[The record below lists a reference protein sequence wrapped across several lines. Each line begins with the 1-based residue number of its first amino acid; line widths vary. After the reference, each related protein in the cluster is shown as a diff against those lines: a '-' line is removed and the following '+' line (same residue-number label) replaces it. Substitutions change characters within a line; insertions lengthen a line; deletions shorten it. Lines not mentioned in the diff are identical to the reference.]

1 MNISKAP
8 IFLVLLFFSSFLF
21 ASQIKAQNFDEG
33 VSLYEEQ
40 EYEQAANIFTA
51 LDTKE
56 AALFAGKSYF
66 GMGQYLKAKTYLSE
80 IDTTAGK
87 ELFADTKYTAA
98 LADFQLKNFDSALSS
113 LYWLAN
119 QGSSQLSFDAR
130 KLYSQ
135 ILDYLTIQQRKEV
148 FQRTQNPGIRFDLV
162 KAAFKKVDYKTA
174 KVLLGQLKQT
184 LKDTLFNNY
193 LSELEQMVADS
204 VSYRMERTFGES
216 VLDAPEGMTYNI
228 GAPLPEYSTE
238 ENEFGISQGLY
249 FGYIMAV
256 EEFNQKQSDK
266 QAFIRHKN
274 TSANP
279 DSIDHIMT
287 DFAWNYSVDA
297 ILGPL
302 FSEPAAAMA
311 SLTEQ
316 YQIPM
321 LAPLA
326 NADSLNNGN
335 PYVFQANPTF
345 ASHGKKMAQYAVED
359 LQMDTLAVLAERGSL
374 GETSAFAF
382 RDEAEKLGA
391 KVAYFFVEDLK
402 DEGYEITSYSKHF
415 TTDSTVIDSL
425 GYHYLDAVYAP
436 FTGQVA
442 ATLID
447 LLLIDLQG
455 LDSNLPVL
463 GSQEW
468 GGAWEANDINPE
480 RLKDR
485 TIYFSESYYINSKS
499 DRLEAFNNRF
509 NDRFGMEPNRF
520 ALIGYDAAMFLLR
533 GLERSENPALLK
545 EALKNQPIY
554 EGLIS
559 NIHFDG
565 RQVNQEVKIFKLTQ
579 DGISPA
585 KY

>member
-1 MNISKAP
+1 MKFIDR
-8 IFLVLLFFSSFLF
+8 SFLSILIFPLILLWGGF
-21 ASQIKAQNFDEG
+21 AQAQNFDEG
-33 VSLYEEQ
+33 LNLYQEQ
-40 EYEQAANIFTA
+40 KYEQALEIFKS
-51 LDTKE
+51 LKTKE
-56 AALFAGKSYF
+56 ATLFVGKSYF
-66 GMGQYLKAKTYLSE
+66 GLGQYLKAKTYLSSINASSNKE
-80 IDTTAGK
+80 IYQDAV
-87 ELFADTKYTAA
+87 YTSA

-113 LYWLAN
+113 LYMLAN
-119 QGSSQLSFDAR
+119 ESNTQLSFDAR

-135 ILDYLTIQQRKEV
+135 ILDYLTISQRKDV
-148 FQRTQNPGIRFDLV
+148 FQRTNNSGIRFDLV
-162 KAAFKKVDYKTA
+162 KAAYKQVDYKSA

-184 LKDTLFNNY
+184 LKDTTLNNY
-193 LSELEQMVADS
+193 LSELEQMVSDS
-204 VSYRMERTFGES
+204 VSYEMERTFGS
-216 VLDAPEGMTYNI
+216 SITKAPEGITYNI

-238 ENEFGISQGLY
+238 DTEFEISQGLY
-249 FGYIMAV
+249 FGYLMAAD
-256 EEFNQKQSDK
+256 EFNQRKASK
-266 QAFIRHKN
+266 QAYIRFKN

-279 DSIDHIMT
+279 DSINYIMT
-287 DFAWNYSVDA
+287 DLAWNYGVDA

-302 FSEPAAAMA
+302 FSEPASVMA
-311 SLTEQ
+311 SLTQQ

-326 NADSLNNGN
+326 NSDSLNSDN

-345 ASHGKKMAQYAVED
+345 SSHGRKMAQFAVND
-359 LQMDTLAVLAERGSL
+359 LGMDTLAVLAERGSL

-382 RDEAEKLGA
+382 RNEAEKLGA
-391 KVAYFFVEDLK
+391 KIAYFFVEDLE

-415 TTDSTVIDSL
+415 TTNSTLIDSL

-442 ATLID
+442 STLID
-447 LLLIDLQG
+447 LLLIDLEG
-455 LDSNLPVL
+455 LDSEITVL

-468 GGAWEANDINPE
+468 GATNINEE
-480 RLKDR
+480 RLEGR

-499 DRLEAFNNRF
+499 NRLEAFNDRF

-520 ALIGYDAAMFLLR
+520 ALIGYDAATFLLR
-533 GLERSENPALLK
+533 ALDRAENPALLK
-545 EALKNQPIY
+545 EALKKEPMY

-565 RQVNQEVKIFKLTQ
+565 QHINQEVKIFKLNEQ
-579 DGISPA
+579 GVMPA